1 MKNLIGKICILK
13 ANSPAIHKMGD
24 IQREYDDLFYIEK
37 DLGDEWKGNF
47 IFGYGFIGVK
57 VKKADIRVLTKEE
70 WKKKFEGTLCQISN
84 QPPTMFQ
91 KKEFYIEEK

>member
-47 IFGYGFIGVK
+47 IFGYGFMVDGRFRCYGIDDLFVTGLRITL
-57 VKKADIRVLTKEE
+57 KAGGRIT
-70 WKKKFEGTLCQISN
+70 CI
-84 QPPTMFQ
+84 
-91 KKEFYIEEK
+91 